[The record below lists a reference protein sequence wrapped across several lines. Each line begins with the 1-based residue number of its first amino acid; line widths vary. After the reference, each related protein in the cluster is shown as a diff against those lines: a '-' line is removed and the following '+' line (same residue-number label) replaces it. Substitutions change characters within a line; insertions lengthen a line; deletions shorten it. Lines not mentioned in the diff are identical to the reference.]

1 MYKVYPD
8 DVLPEQVWGLP
19 LHPLVI
25 HAVVV
30 LLPLTAVGAL
40 LMVLRP
46 RFSKRFGVIVV
57 IGAVLSAVSG
67 LLAKESGETLARVRP
82 VTGDHVMAGD
92 VVPFPVIGFAI
103 LLTVFWLFDR
113 GVPGNR
119 TRPLWL
125 KVLGVV
131 VIVAAASC
139 TFLVVRAGH
148 TGALS
153 VWG

>member
-8 DVLPEQVWGLP
+8 WVLPEEVWGLP

-30 LLPLTAVGAL
+30 LVPLAAIGAL
-40 LMVLRP
+40 VMVLRP
-46 RFSKRFGVIVV
+46 RLSKRFGVIVV
-57 IGAVLSAVSG
+57 IGAVLAAVASVV
-67 LLAKESGETLARVRP
+67 AKESGEALARVRP
-82 VTGDHVMAGD
+82 VSGDHVMAGD
-92 VVPFPVIGFAI
+92 VVPFPVIAFAV

-119 TRPLWL
+119 SRPLWL
-125 KVLGVV
+125 RLFGIIVV
-131 VIVAAASC
+131 VAAGIS